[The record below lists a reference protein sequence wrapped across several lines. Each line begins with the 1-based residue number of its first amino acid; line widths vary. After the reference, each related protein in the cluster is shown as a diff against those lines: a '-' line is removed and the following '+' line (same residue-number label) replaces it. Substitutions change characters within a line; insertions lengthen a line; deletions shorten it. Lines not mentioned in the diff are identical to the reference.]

1 MVFKVYVHCILC
13 MLYEKKKLLPK
24 FDVNFSYFALISL
37 FVHLHMNV
45 TLIAY
50 HILLIFV
57 FIIHGLLINNSML
70 L

>member
-1 MVFKVYVHCILC
+1 MLFIVYVHCILC
-13 MLYEKKKLLPK
+13 MLYEKKKLPLK
-24 FDVNFSYFALISL
+24 IDVSFSHFALISL

-45 TLIAY
+45 TLISY

-57 FIIHGLLINNSML
+57 FIIYGLLNSML

>member
-1 MVFKVYVHCILC
+1 M
-13 MLYEKKKLLPK
+13 EKKLPPQI
-24 FDVNFSYFALISL
+24 DVSFSNFALISL

-45 TLIAY
+45 TLVAY

-57 FIIHGLLINNSML
+57 FIIYGLPNSIL

>member
-1 MVFKVYVHCILC
+1 MYIVFCACY
-13 MLYEKKKLLPK
+13 MKKKIPPK
-24 FDVNFSYFALISL
+24 IDVSFSYFALISL

-45 TLIAY
+45 TLVAY